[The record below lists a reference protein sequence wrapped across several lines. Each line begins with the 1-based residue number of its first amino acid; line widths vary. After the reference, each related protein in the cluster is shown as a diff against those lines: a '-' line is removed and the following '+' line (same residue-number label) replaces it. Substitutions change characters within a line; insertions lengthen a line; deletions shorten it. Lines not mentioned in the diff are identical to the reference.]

1 MTSTEDY
8 FLYKLEEIF
17 LRRYSATISISIY
30 FVTHLVESQSENAI
44 TFNSHVAV
52 TNVLEIRNQLRVG
65 SAMWVMKFLARFLFL
80 GLNSVLQCKTKS
92 PH

>member
-8 FLYKLEEIF
+8 LLYKLEDVFERGI
-17 LRRYSATISISIY
+17 LPGYR
-30 FVTHLVESQSENAI
+30 LVYILYAV
-44 TFNSHVAV
+44 TFNSHMAV
-52 TNVLEIRNQLRVG
+52 TNVLGMRNQLRVG
-65 SAMWVMKFLARFLFL
+65 SAMWGMKFLARFLFL